1 MDAIRERLRE
11 TLKRAGLSNVPSSVV
26 VVALVVAAAAIVVGL
41 WHWWPRGDTAIAVS
55 AESGASSSSTSP
67 AGVASAKL
75 GPSGTDASAEATSNG
90 GLRLYVHVVGAVR
103 RPGLY
108 VLPAGARVA
117 DAVGKAGGLLGNAAD
132 RGANL
137 ARPLTDGE
145 QIVIPTQDELES
157 SGARPG
163 AGGTGGTSANTAGT
177 SSSAAGPININTA
190 DTALLDTLPGV
201 GPSTAQRIVADR
213 EANGPFASVD
223 DLARVTGIGPKKLE
237 SLRDLVVAR

>member
-11 TLKRAGLSNVPSSVV
+11 TLKRAGLSNVPPPVV
-26 VVALVVAAAAIVVGL
+26 AVALVVAAVAIIFGL
-41 WHWWPRGDTAIAVS
+41 WRWWPRGDMAVAVS
-55 AESGASSSSTSP
+55 SQSGASSVSTSP
-67 AGVASAKL
+67 AGAASARQ
-75 GPSGTDASAEATSNG
+75 SASQTDASAEATSG
-90 GLRLYVHVVGAVR
+90 GAASLYVHVVGAIR

-117 DAVGKAGGLLGNAAD
+117 DAIDKAGGLLGNAAD
-132 RGANL
+132 RGVNL

-157 SGARPG
+157 GSALPRV
-163 AGGTGGTSANTAGT
+163 AGTGGASANTAGT
-177 SSSAAGPININTA
+177 SSSATGPIDINTA
-190 DTALLDTLPGV
+190 DTALLDTLPGI
-201 GPSTAQRIVADR
+201 GPSTAQKIVADR
-213 EANGPFASVD
+213 EANGPFACVD